1 MAPAVRAPY
10 TNDMNKTG
18 LCGLL
23 VAAGVAVTAAQ
34 AMAQTSTTLVS
45 SPVAV
50 SNVYVQALGASSGG
64 GTGSV
69 SVTFIN
75 ESKVVATEIVFE
87 LDVHGAP
94 ANKYHD
100 VGNFAPGVTVTH
112 SFLDPSGSPD
122 QQLKIA
128 KITFADGST
137 WYDGLG
143 GFF

>member
-1 MAPAVRAPY
+1 
-10 TNDMNKTG
+10 
-18 LCGLL
+18 LL
-23 VAAGVAVTAAQ
+23 IAAGVAVTAAQ
-34 AMAQTSTTLVS
+34 VKAQTSTSHVS
-45 SPVAV
+45 SPVTV

-69 SVTFIN
+69 SVTFTN

-94 ANKYHD
+94 ANEYHD
-100 VGNFAPGVTVTH
+100 VGKFAPGVSVTH
-112 SFLDPSGSPD
+112 SFLDTSGYPD

-137 WYDGLG
+137 WYDGQV
-143 GFF
+143 GFL